1 MGKSTDG
8 SRSPRPHILTISW
21 QSSPHNLTMEF
32 HGLWLPWPAS
42 SPVAATPSERHTT
55 TGLLHGDYTNMM
67 ETLGLGQP
75 FLVRLAPPTVQ
86 VLLPWRPNRTS
97 PKSRKKDEQH
107 QGATRKR
114 S

>member
-1 MGKSTDG
+1 
-8 SRSPRPHILTISW
+8 
-21 QSSPHNLTMEF
+21 MEF

-86 VLLPWRPNRTS
+86 VLLPCPPFKYCSHGGSQSQRPLNPTAS
-97 PKSRKKDEQH
+97 ML
-107 QGATRKR
+107 
-114 S
+114 